1 MQKHETQK
9 SFQCTSCGDFF
20 TFKTGLAKHIRLN
33 RCRGSE
39 INVNVNEEDN
49 SSSIAEI
56 AKKQLLE
63 ITMKPQKTKKPE
75 VNVMEDVTDESE
87 TKSELEDDFN
97 NFFKTECEIITE
109 EIQIKKEK
117 IEETLKTRWMRKKK
131 NFDEESK
138 KPRLGRAHLIYTCDH
153 CGQSIKYKK
162 AMINHMRQ
170 HITHQKY
177 ACRECQEAFR
187 SRKKLIEHSLTLHG
201 IKLVVLKNEFS
212 CETCDKRFDG
222 RSVFEA
228 HRLSHDES
236 ARSHVCSICSAA
248 FKSVGN
254 LHRHQAIHAPT
265 KDFHCSN
272 CQKSFKTKIA
282 LKVHNEAV
290 HAVLKVFVNCTI
302 CKVIIQ
308 EKNLKSHIKNQHTE
322 EGQERPFSC
331 TICNKTFRAEK
342 HGQRHYES
350 VHDPKNKGVVYQ
362 CADCPAQFYR
372 QRELKE
378 HWFVH
383 YTGFIFQCET
393 CLKMFKT
400 KRLLMAH
407 SAVHNEVAGNFP
419 CDICP
424 GVTFKSRGGRR
435 KHMMRLHSQRTCK
448 NYFGDEPTFSEDN
461 DNKTTAVS

>member
-9 SFQCTSCGDFF
+9 SFQCTSCGEYF

-39 INVNVNEEDN
+39 ISINAKAEDN
-49 SSSIAEI
+49 SSSAIEI

-63 ITMKPQKTKKPE
+63 LTMKSQRTKKTE
-75 VNVMEDVTDESE
+75 INVMMGVTDEPEIESE
-87 TKSELEDDFN
+87 VEENFN
-97 NFFKTECEIITE
+97 NFFKTDNESKTE
-109 EIQIKKEK
+109 VIQIHQEK
-117 IEETLKTRWMRKKK
+117 IDEAETLKTRWMRKKK

-162 AMINHMRQ
+162 EMINHMRQ

-177 ACRECQEAFR
+177 TCRECKEAFR
-187 SRKKLIEHSLTLHG
+187 SRKKLIEHSLNSHG

-212 CETCDKRFDG
+212 CEICDKRFDG
-222 RSVFEA
+222 RSVYEA
-228 HRLSHDES
+228 HKLSHDDN
-236 ARSHVCSICSAA
+236 ARKHVCSICSAA
-248 FKSVGN
+248 FKSIGN

-265 KDFHCSN
+265 KDFHCPN

-282 LKVHNEAV
+282 LKVHNDAV
-290 HAVLKVFVNCTI
+290 HAIMKVFVNCPI
-302 CKVIIQ
+302 CNVIIQ
-308 EKNLKSHIKNQHTE
+308 EKNLKSHIKIQHTE

-362 CADCPAQFYR
+362 CEDCPAQFYR

-383 YTGFIFQCET
+383 YTGLIFQCET

-407 SAVHNEVAGNFP
+407 GAVHNEVSENFP
-419 CDICP
+419 CDFCP
-424 GVTFKSRGGRR
+424 SVTFKSRGGRR
-435 KHMMRLHSQRTCK
+435 KHMMRLHSQKTSK
-448 NYFGDEPTFSEDN
+448 KYFGDEPTFKE
-461 DNKTTAVS
+461 